1 MSTIII
7 VALSALVWVIIAYLV
22 NQIIAHFKDSKE
34 EYRLLN
40 ETIDNQREIIDT
52 QTKLLDGKSQQIQ
65 LQNNRIEANEFIQK
79 NDWDLIKQKMLSL
92 QIESDRKGD
101 RNDS

>member
-1 MSTIII
+1 
-7 VALSALVWVIIAYLV
+7 VIIAYLV

>member
-7 VALSALVWVIIAYLV
+7 VVLSALVWVIIGYLV
-22 NQIIAHFKDSKE
+22 NQIISHFEDSKE

-52 QTKLLDGKSQQIQ
+52 QTELLDGKSQQIQ
-65 LQNNRIEANEFIQK
+65 LQKSIIEAINRGEQ
-79 NDWDLIKQKMLSL
+79 
-92 QIESDRKGD
+92 
-101 RNDS
+101 